1 MQEQLRVVLIEHSGT
16 HPGNAAQLLTEH
28 NLDFSWRRSA
38 SPHELSE
45 VAEEFKPHIVLCT
58 DGAPNSSN
66 HRVLD
71 ALRLLCSQTPL
82 ILVSSLGDENSAKA
96 VRSRQQTPAPGLRIR
111 QDPADLRRGFS
122 AVLESTAAPAVISD
136 AEGWITHANAH
147 ACQLLG
153 SRDRRLVTVLSSAPD
168 QAPPMPHWL
177 ALSGG
182 AEPSDGATPERC
194 QYRLAYFDSW
204 SLLPTLVHMDDLI
217 GGLTVG
223 KSDARAALA
232 VIVTDPGAKRIPD
245 DARLDSAP
253 FGSIVRISPDD
264 FLVVLPDPSRAADAA
279 ITMHRVLE
287 SIAEPRPVVR
297 PSHPDATA
305 KCGRRVPESQM
316 SGLDAALDDA
326 MNRHALSVLYQP
338 HFDLKTGRGC
348 GVEALTRWMR
358 GSGEDIAPSVFIP
371 LAERSGL
378 IHTLGA
384 WMLKSACDTA
394 YPWCGREAQRTTLS
408 VNVSATQVEQ
418 FGAVI
423 RRTLEKSGFPA
434 QQLELEIAEST
445 LIANPD
451 VTIECLNQWKELGVR
466 IALDDFGAG
475 GSNFSYLSRLPVD
488 RLKLDQSLI
497 HRMTQDP
504 ATAAVTRLIVSLGA
518 ELGIDVLAKG
528 VETEQQLQMLSEL
541 HCPRVQG
548 YLLGRPMPAQQA
560 QLALRKT
567 WGDRPVP
574 MQIPPQ
580 SKDQFIGRAHI
591 GRAH

>member
-1 MQEQLRVVLIEHSGT
+1 MQEPIRVVLVEHSRI
-16 HPGNAAQLLTEH
+16 HHGNAARLLTEH
-28 NLDFSWRRSA
+28 NLDFSLEQAA
-38 SPHELSE
+38 SLRELSE
-45 VAEEFKPHIVLCT
+45 AAENFKPHIVLCT
-58 DGAPNSSN
+58 DGASN
-66 HRVLD
+66 HGLLD
-71 ALRLLCSQTPL
+71 ALRLLCSQTPV
-82 ILVSSLGDENSAKA
+82 ILVSSLRDKNSAKP
-96 VRSRQQTPAPGLRIR
+96 VRSRPQTLARGLRIQ
-111 QDPADLRRGFS
+111 QDPADLRQGFS
-122 AVLESTAAPAVISD
+122 AVLESSAAPAVISD
-136 AEGWITHANAH
+136 AEGWITHANTG

-168 QAPPMPHWL
+168 QCPPMPHWL
-177 ALSGG
+177 ALSR
-182 AEPSDGATPERC
+182 AEPTDGATPDDATPKRC
-194 QYRLAYFDSW
+194 QNRLAYFDSW

-217 GGLTVG
+217 GRLTMG
-223 KSDARAALA
+223 KSDARTALA
-232 VIVTDPGAKRIPD
+232 VIAMDRDGHRIPD
-245 DARLDSAP
+245 DAHPAEFAP
-253 FGSIVRISPDD
+253 SGSVVRISADD
-264 FLVVLPDPSRAADAA
+264 FLVVLPDPTRPADAA
-279 ITMHRVLE
+279 IAMHRVLD
-287 SIAEPRPVVR
+287 SIAEPQ
-297 PSHPDATA
+297 DATA
-305 KCGRRVPESQM
+305 KCGRRVPEPQV
-316 SGLDAALDDA
+316 SGLNAALDDA
-326 MNRHALSVLYQP
+326 MHRHALSVLYQP

-358 GSGEDIAPSVFIP
+358 SSGEDIAPSVFIP

-434 QQLELEIAEST
+434 RQLEVEIAEST

-451 VTIECLNQWKELGVR
+451 VTIECLNEWKELGVR

-475 GSNFSYLSRLPVD
+475 GSSLSYLSRLPVD

-518 ELGIDVLAKG
+518 ELGIDILAKG
-528 VETEQQLQMLSEL
+528 VETEQQLQMLADL
-541 HCPRVQG
+541 DCPRVQG

-560 QLALRKT
+560 QLALRKA
-567 WGDRPVP
+567 WGNLPVP
-574 MQIPPQ
+574 MQA
-580 SKDQFIGRAHI
+580 IGRAH
-591 GRAH
+591 